1 MKSVISKRSI
11 LRGIVLLKGISSRSI
26 LSILLLTL
34 LSGLLFPAL
43 QASGE
48 DNSREVL
55 VKGLAAYG
63 ERNFKLASSC
73 FERYTPFSDL
83 LKDYI
88 FFWWASSLKEIGEEE
103 KAIRLYDK
111 IGPQA
116 PIRKKAVE
124 ELNFLHKKR
133 GDWSSAFKSAQE
145 RLALE
150 KNKRWRPLWEK
161 EVLEGG
167 YLLKKASLAIDNF
180 KRLME
185 DFPGTPEALEVLSQ
199 YGDFYSFKG
208 DEIPRARVYL
218 RHGQFKMALDVLKDR
233 EDSDSLA
240 IKAEAFSGLRDYKE
254 AASILERLVK
264 ERKEARFS
272 LRLGEIYLAGSGEEK
287 GAALLEKLAQEKEG
301 SHIACLSLW
310 DLVNYWKRK
319 DDIEK
324 TKIYCQRLREGY
336 RSFSLADKAIWMEGW
351 MSLARKDYPEAD
363 RIWQSFDTI
372 SRPSREKMSSLYLR
386 SWLRSSSNPKEA
398 DRMLVDLVSLYPD
411 TYYGLKALE
420 KISSIYSIPTE
431 LPFKLGPLAEE
442 AELERARVLLE
453 LRRQEEAI
461 FELEDLKR
469 KRYND
474 WNLRY
479 NLSRLYG
486 ECGKFYEAINEA
498 ESLVD
503 FFKEKELWPGFMRI
517 REKELLEINFPR
529 FYREDIKKRAREFNL
544 DENLIYA
551 IMREESRFKER
562 DVSSS
567 GAVGLMQL
575 LPSTASWIMEKNKLR
590 EIDREGLF
598 RPDINIF
605 LGSWYLRYLLDKFN
619 GDILLT
625 IAAYNGGPGLIERW
639 VKDGGLADRDM
650 AIERLPK
657 EETRFYCQKVLFSY
671 YLYKKIYGDGGEN

>member
-1 MKSVISKRSI
+1 MKAK
-11 LRGIVLLKGISSRSI
+11 LFLLVLV
-26 LSILLLTL
+26 
-34 LSGLLFPAL
+34 AL
-43 QASGE
+43 VLPVLPASGE

-63 ERNFKLASSC
+63 ERNFKGASSC
-73 FERYTPFSDL
+73 FERYTPFADL

-88 FFWWASSLKEIGEEE
+88 FFWWATSLKEIGEEE

-111 IGPQA
+111 IALEA

-124 ELNFLHKKR
+124 ELILIHKKR
-133 GDWSSAFKSAQE
+133 GNWLSSLKLAKE
-145 RLALE
+145 RLVLE
-150 KNKRWRPLWEK
+150 KDKRWRPLWEK
-161 EVLEGG
+161 EVLENG
-167 YLLKKASLAIDNF
+167 YLLKKADLAIDNF
-180 KRLME
+180 KRLVE
-185 DFPGTPEALEVLSQ
+185 DFSDTPEALEVITK

-208 DEIPRARVYL
+208 AEVSRARVYL
-218 RHGQFKMALDVLKDR
+218 KHGQFKMALDVLKDR
-233 EDSDSLA
+233 EDSDSLE
-240 IKAEAFSGLRDYKE
+240 IKTEAFSGLRDYKE

-264 ERKEARFS
+264 EREEARFS
-272 LRLGEIYLAGSGEEK
+272 LRLGEVYLAGAGEEK

-324 TKIYCQRLREGY
+324 TRVYCQRLREGY
-336 RSFSLADKAIWMEGW
+336 RSFSLADKAIWLEGW
-351 MSLARKDYPEAD
+351 MSLSRKDYPEAL
-363 RIWQSFDTI
+363 RIWQGFDTI

-386 SWLRSSSNPKEA
+386 SRLRSNSDPQEA
-398 DRMLVDLVSLYPD
+398 DRMLADLISLYPD
-411 TYYGLKALE
+411 TYYGLLALE
-420 KISSIYSIPTE
+420 KISYSFTPAE
-431 LPFKLGPLAEE
+431 LPFKLGALVEE
-442 AELERARVLLE
+442 DDLKRAKGLLE
-453 LRRQEEAI
+453 LRRPEEAI
-461 FELEDLKR
+461 FELEALKG

-474 WNLRY
+474 GNLRY

-503 FFKEKELWPGFMRI
+503 FLKEKKRWSGFMQL
-517 REKELLEINFPR
+517 RERELLEINFPR

-551 IMREESRFKER
+551 IMREESRFNER

-575 LPSTASWIMEKNKLR
+575 LPSTAGWIMEKNQLKEIAR
-590 EIDREGLF
+590 EELF

-605 LGSWYLRYLLDKFN
+605 LGSWYLRYLLDKFK
-619 GDILLT
+619 GDIFLT
-625 IAAYNGGPGLIERW
+625 VAAYNGGPGLIERW

-650 AIERLPK
+650 AIEMLPK
-657 EETRFYCQKVLFSY
+657 EETKFYCQKVLFSY
-671 YLYKKIYGDGGEN
+671 SLYKKIYGGEWVD